1 MTGTLATAQ
10 PDVSS
15 PERIAPVWHTVLM
28 ILLFLLLPLL
38 RPYTANWFTVVHR
51 SEVPFLYILSLMM
64 QWILFALMWVGLL
77 IRGTGLSS
85 LIGRVWKTKLDFLRD
100 VRLALLFFVASLA
113 LTLALHFAYG
123 SFEQTPPRFLP
134 QNMLELLAILP
145 GMISAGICEETFF
158 RGYLQKQIHSLGGN
172 VWYAIVV
179 QAAIFSLAHGYDQT
193 TAGYVDK
200 FLYGAGAGLLANWR
214 KSLLPGI
221 ISHSFQD
228 ALGAIALV
236 VVFHLSKSA

>member
-1 MTGTLATAQ
+1 MIETLAPAQ
-10 PDVSS
+10 PDVSR
-15 PERIAPVWHTVLM
+15 PERVAPVWHTVLM
-28 ILLFLLLPLL
+28 VLLFLFLPLL
-38 RPYTANWFTVVHR
+38 RFYTGGWFPVVHR
-51 SEVPFLYILSLMM
+51 SDVPFLYILALMM

-77 IRGTGLSS
+77 IRGTELKS
-85 LIGRVWKTKLDFLRD
+85 LIGRVWKTKRDFLRD
-100 VRLALLFFVASLA
+100 GGWALLFFIASVA

-123 SFEQTPPRFLP
+123 ALERTPDRFPP

-145 GMISAGICEETFF
+145 GMISAGICEEIFF

-172 VWYAIVV
+172 IWYAILV

-228 ALGAIALV
+228 AFVAIAV
-236 VVFHLSKSA
+236 VVL